1 MMAHSASTMSLAPPS
16 PPITPRDPSDSA
28 SHSGLRYCYYPKDD
42 VTRQCQYWCQCGLVR
57 EDLRE
62 DSQTGLE
69 SNYLFDPLL
78 LRWPSPKPIESVQT
92 RQDATDVL
100 FQPSLERS
108 GDPASTVAVV
118 SVIIPRVKT
127 EYYIRNNGVSTTRDM
142 TRDIER
148 GRRATGRGGYGGFRS
163 WGRGGRGPRDEMS

>member
-1 MMAHSASTMSLAPPS
+1 MPHVQSASAMTLALPS
-16 PPITPRDPSDSA
+16 PPITPRDPSNSA
-28 SHSGLRYCYYPKDD
+28 SHSDSGYCYYGKED
-42 VTRQCQYWCQCGLVR
+42 VTCRCQYWCWCGLVR

-62 DSQTGLE
+62 DSQTGME

-78 LRWPSPKPIESVQT
+78 RWPSPKPVESVQT

-100 FQPSLERS
+100 FHPCLERS
-108 GDPASTVAVV
+108 GDPASTAAAI

-142 TRDIER
+142 THDIQR
-148 GRRATGRGGYGGFRS
+148 GWRATGRGGYGGFR
-163 WGRGGRGPRDEMS
+163 